1 MKSFIRK
8 TTLFSLLGMLTLLAG
23 CDLFNDL
30 GTVSFDST
38 LSEEIV
44 VSESSTGTNVANSKT
59 IVLDATTDPDINQY
73 KDKIKG
79 IKVNKI
85 SYQVVSFSATDPVIL
100 SGTMAF
106 GESTTS
112 SPTVIA
118 AVTSL
123 NLKEAF
129 LNGTVYDLT
138 VPQADID
145 KISALLKDDKAVKIY
160 LNSTLSKT
168 PVSFTI
174 EIILN
179 VTVEADALK

>member
-1 MKSFIRK
+1 MKSFIQK

-23 CDLFNDL
+23 CDLFKDIDD
-30 GTVSFDST
+30 VSFDST
-38 LSEEIV
+38 LSENIV
-44 VSESSTGTNVANSKT
+44 VSESNTGTSVANSEI

-79 IKVNKI
+79 IKINKI
-85 SYQVVSFSATDPVIL
+85 SYQVVTFSATDPVTL
-100 SGTMAF
+100 SGTISF
-106 GESTTS
+106 GESTTN

-118 AVTSL
+118 SVASL

-129 LNGTVYDLT
+129 VNGTVYELP
-138 VPQADID
+138 VQQADID

-160 LNSTLSKT
+160 LNSVLSKT

-174 EIILN
+174 ELIMD

>member
-1 MKSFIRK
+1 MKSFIQK
-8 TTLFSLLGMLTLLAG
+8 ITIFSLLGMLTLLAG

-30 GTVSFDST
+30 DDVSFDST
-38 LSEEIV
+38 LSENIV
-44 VSESSTGTNVANSKT
+44 VSESGTGTNVASADI

-85 SYQVVSFSATDPVIL
+85 SYQVVSFSATDPVTL

-106 GESTTS
+106 GESTAS

-118 AVTSL
+118 AITSL

-129 LNGTVYDLT
+129 VNGTVYDLT
-138 VPQADID
+138 VPQADI
-145 KISALLKDDKAVKIY
+145 
-160 LNSTLSKT
+160 
-168 PVSFTI
+168 
-174 EIILN
+174 
-179 VTVEADALK
+179 

>member
-1 MKSFIRK
+1 
-8 TTLFSLLGMLTLLAG
+8 MLALLAG

-30 GTVSFDST
+30 DDVSFDST
-38 LSEEIV
+38 LSENIV
-44 VSESSTGTNVANSKT
+44 VSESSAGTNVANSEI
-59 IVLDATTDPDINQY
+59 IVLDATSDPDINQY

-79 IKVNKI
+79 IRVNKI
-85 SYQVVSFSATDPVIL
+85 SYQVVSFSATDPVTL

-112 SPTVIA
+112 SPTVVA
-118 AVTSL
+118 AITSL

-138 VPQADID
+138 VPQTDID

-174 EIILN
+174 ELILD
-179 VTVEADALK
+179 VTVEANALK